1 MNAAPRK
8 ASGVAQDPGAAR
20 GEDSQETSLPPEVD
34 PCLPS
39 YNILQIEDLPTR
51 QALAWGLTACV
62 ASYCMG
68 RC

>member
-1 MNAAPRK
+1 MLRLGKPQGWPK
-8 ASGVAQDPGAAR
+8 TQGLPGERTVRRPAC
-20 GEDSQETSLPPEVD
+20 PEVD